1 MDRRR
6 LPAVYGWS
14 SLLILIA
21 VLGIGGYFGRDAIVE
36 RIPQAARLYELVG
49 LAPTAPGEGLTLEF
63 SLRRQEV
70 EGQQRLII
78 EGVIAN
84 VSERP
89 RPVPS
94 LRASLIDSQ
103 GQEIMHWDFSA
114 PTDALSPGDTTTFET
129 STPAPGDK
137 VVVNVCCIPGK

>member
-1 MDRRR
+1 MERRR
-6 LPAVYGWS
+6 LPVVYGWA
-14 SLLILIA
+14 SLAILIA
-21 VLGIGGYFGRDAIVE
+21 VLGIAGYFGRDAIVE
-36 RIPQAARLYELVG
+36 RVPQTARLYELVG
-49 LAPTAPGEGLTLEF
+49 LAPSAPGEGLTLEF

-70 EGQQRLII
+70 EGEQMLII

-89 RPVPS
+89 RPVPP

-103 GQEIMHWDFSA
+103 GQEITHWDFTV
-114 PTDALSPGDTTTFET
+114 PTDALPPGDTTTFET